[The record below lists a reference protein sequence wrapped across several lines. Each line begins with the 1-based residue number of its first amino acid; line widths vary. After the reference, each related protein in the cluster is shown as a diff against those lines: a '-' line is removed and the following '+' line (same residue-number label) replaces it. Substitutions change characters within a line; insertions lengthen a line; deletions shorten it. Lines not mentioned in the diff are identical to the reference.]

1 MTRRRFFVPVGR
13 LRDGVARLSS
23 DQIHHLRDVLRL
35 RPGDQ
40 VEVFDGEGTGYLG
53 RVEAVGSEL
62 VVGSL
67 QKVEAATES
76 PVQVVLALALTKP
89 DRFAWALQ
97 KTTELGVHEIVP
109 LQARFSSVRLGE
121 DKLHA
126 SMERW
131 HRIVQEASKQCG
143 RVSIPRIH
151 QARQALDFLT
161 GGKFPNSATLL
172 FFHEKAPASWGR
184 SFAGTDRLVVC
195 IGPEGGWEQAE
206 VEAADRAG
214 YQILSL
220 GPRILRT
227 ETAAVA
233 ALAILQFQCG
243 DLGTYERGETA

>member
-1 MTRRRFFVPVGR
+1 MTRRRFFVPLGKIR
-13 LRDGVARLSS
+13 EGVAWLSF

-40 VEVFDGEGTGYLG
+40 VEIFDGEGNGYLG
-53 RVEAVGSEL
+53 RVEAAGSEL

-67 QKVEAATES
+67 QKIETTTES
-76 PVQVVLALALTKP
+76 PVHVVLALALAKP

-97 KTTELGVHEIVP
+97 KTTELGVQEIVP
-109 LQARFSSVRLGE
+109 LQARFSPVRLTE
-121 DKLHA
+121 DKLQA

-131 HRIVQEASKQCG
+131 RRIVQEASKQCG

-151 QARQALDFLT
+151 QARQVLDFLT
-161 GGKFPNSATLL
+161 GKEFPNSARL
-172 FFHEKAPASWGR
+172 FFDEKSPECWGSTLGR
-184 SFAGTDRLVVC
+184 SARFVVC
-195 IGPEGGWEQAE
+195 IGPEGGWDQAE

-214 YQILSL
+214 YQIRNL

-233 ALAILQFQCG
+233 ALAILQFQG
-243 DLGTYERGETA
+243 GGLGTSQRGERA